1 MGIAGIFV
9 IFTLLAIGLDLLV
22 PRYGGILGTL
32 VKFYLGFMLVATCIE
47 LRNAFRPAVAKEGDA
62 ASETA

>member
-9 IFTLLAIGLDLLV
+9 IFTLLAIGLDLLA

-32 VKFYLGFMLVATCIE
+32 LKFYLGFLLVATCIE
-47 LRNAFRPAVAKEGDA
+47 LRNAFRPAVTKEGGA
-62 ASETA
+62 GPETA